1 MPHIIA
7 PEVAPVPPRCRAPL
21 QVLMSE
27 DRAALIRALTV
38 VECLMRSPRT
48 QEDQCAIVA
57 RVTIGV
63 RGKPRSETELFGLA
77 WGNAQGLFG
86 ETFDKADEGQ
96 RWAWIDMCERALRI
110 AMK

>member
-1 MPHIIA
+1 
-7 PEVAPVPPRCRAPL
+7 
-21 QVLMSE
+21 MSE
-27 DRAALIRALTV
+27 DRAALIRALTE
-38 VECLMRSPRT
+38 VERLMRSPRT

-96 RWAWIDMCERALRI
+96 RWAWIDMCEAALGIEMKRAALLRREH
-110 AMK
+110 